1 MRLVFRSLPQ
11 MVVMAAIVTSA
22 LFVPVGALLVWPS
35 FALFGVSLRAVVTF
49 GSLLT
54 ALQGL
59 LAWWA
64 LLFLPALAYAACVMP
79 WSAREYAVQESE
91 GPR

>member
-1 MRLVFRSLPQ
+1 MRNKVLPFPSMRLVLRSLPQ

-22 LFVPVGALLVWPS
+22 LFVPVGALLIWVS
-35 FALFGVSLRAVVTF
+35 VALFGVSLRAVVTF

-54 ALQGL
+54 ALEGL

-64 LLFLPALAYAACVMP
+64 LLFLPALVYAACVMP
-79 WSAREYAVQESE
+79 WSARE
-91 GPR
+91 

>member
-1 MRLVFRSLPQ
+1 MRLVLRSLPQ

-22 LFVPVGALLVWPS
+22 LFVPVGALLIWLC
-35 FALFGVSLRAVVTF
+35 FAFFGVSLRALVTF

-54 ALQGL
+54 ALEGV

-64 LLFLPALAYAACVMP
+64 LLFLPAIVYAACVMP
-79 WSAREYAVQESE
+79 WSARE
-91 GPR
+91 

>member
-1 MRLVFRSLPQ
+1 

-22 LFVPVGALLVWPS
+22 LFVPVAALLIWLS
-35 FALFGVSLRAVVTF
+35 FALFGVSLRAFVTF

-54 ALQGL
+54 ALEGL

-64 LLFLPALAYAACVMP
+64 LLFLPALVYAACVMP
-79 WSAREYAVQESE
+79 WSARE
-91 GPR
+91 

>member
-22 LFVPVGALLVWPS
+22 LFVPVGALLIWLS
-35 FALFGVSLRAVVTF
+35 FALFGVSLRAIVTF

-54 ALQGL
+54 ALEGL
-59 LAWWA
+59 QRGG
-64 LLFLPALAYAACVMP
+64 LFFSSRRSCTQPA
-79 WSAREYAVQESE
+79 
-91 GPR
+91 

>member
-1 MRLVFRSLPQ
+1 MRLVLRSLPQ

-22 LFVPVGALLVWPS
+22 LFVAVGALLIWLS
-35 FALFGVSLRAVVTF
+35 FAFFGVSLRAVVTF

-54 ALQGL
+54 SLGGL

-64 LLFLPALAYAACVMP
+64 LLFLPALVYAACVMP
-79 WSAREYAVQESE
+79 WSVRE
-91 GPR
+91 

>member
-1 MRLVFRSLPQ
+1 MLRALPQ

-22 LFVPVGALLVWPS
+22 LFVPVAALLIWLS
-35 FALFGVSLRAVVTF
+35 FAFFGVSLRAVVTF

-54 ALQGL
+54 ALEGL

-64 LLFLPALAYAACVMP
+64 LLFLPALVYAACVMP
-79 WSAREYAVQESE
+79 WSVRE
-91 GPR
+91 

>member
-1 MRLVFRSLPQ
+1 MHLVLRSLPQ

-22 LFVPVGALLVWPS
+22 LFVPVGVLLIWPS
-35 FALFGVSLRAVVTF
+35 FALFGASLRAVVTF

-54 ALQGL
+54 ALEGL

-64 LLFLPALAYAACVMP
+64 LLFVPALAYAACVMP
-79 WSAREYAVQESE
+79 WSARE
-91 GPR
+91 

>member
-1 MRLVFRSLPQ
+1 MRDKVL
-11 MVVMAAIVTSA
+11 
-22 LFVPVGALLVWPS
+22 
-35 FALFGVSLRAVVTF
+35 VSLRAVVTF

-54 ALQGL
+54 ALEGL

-79 WSAREYAVQESE
+79 WSVRE
-91 GPR
+91 

>member
-1 MRLVFRSLPQ
+1 MRLVLRSLPQ

-22 LFVPVGALLVWPS
+22 LFVPVAALLIWLS
-35 FALFGVSLRAVVTF
+35 FALFGVSLRAFVTF

-54 ALQGL
+54 ALEGL

-64 LLFLPALAYAACVMP
+64 LLFLSALVYAACVMP
-79 WSAREYAVQESE
+79 WSARE
-91 GPR
+91 

>member
-1 MRLVFRSLPQ
+1 MRLVLRPLPQ

-22 LFVPVGALLVWPS
+22 LFVPVGALLIWLAY
-35 FALFGVSLRAVVTF
+35 ALFGVSLPALVTF

-54 ALQGL
+54 ALEGL

-64 LLFLPALAYAACVMP
+64 LLFFPALAYAACVMP
-79 WSAREYAVQESE
+79 WSARE
-91 GPR
+91 